1 MNLVAECT
9 TMCAPCSNGRHR
21 YGVANVLSI
30 TSGRPGVVG
39 DLRPA
44 GDVEHV
50 DARVAD
56 RLGVEHAR
64 ALVDRGAHGVE
75 VVRVDEAHVDAEARQ
90 LQRELVVR
98 AAVEVLRRDD
108 AVAAR
113 DERQHRDR
121 GRGHAGGRRE
131 RPHPALEHRHAL
143 LEGGVGRVDDARVGV
158 AEAVEVEQVGRVLRV
173 LEDVGRR
180 LVDRLR
186 ARAGGRVDALAGV
199 DLQRVE
205 AERALDRQRACA
217 RAVSSRR
224 DETTPVARPTQL
236 SPPNQRQCSIL
247 MQRSWTN
254 DDAGRARA
262 LRRRVVAQAE
272 LQPDRL
278 RAERDGLVDDAGHLG
293 LAPEDVDDLERPGL
307 GERRHGRDAEH
318 LVDRRVDRAS
328 TS

>member
-1 MNLVAECT
+1 MR
-9 TMCAPCSNGRHR
+9 S
-21 YGVANVLSI
+21 SI
-30 TSGRPGVVG
+30 
-39 DLRPA
+39 A
-44 GDVEHV
+44 
-50 DARVAD
+50 ARTA
-56 RLGVEHAR
+56 
-64 ALVDRGAHGVE
+64 VE

-98 AAVEVLRRDD
+98 AAVEVLRGDD

-121 GRGHAGGRRE
+121 RGRHPRGGRQ
-131 RPHPALEHRHAL
+131 RPHSALEHRHAL

-173 LEDVGRR
+173 LEDVGGR

-186 ARAGGRVDALAGV
+186 ARAGRRVHALARV

-205 AERALDRQRACA
+205 AEGAVGFLRACA

-247 MQRSWTN
+247 MQRSCTN
-254 DDAGRARA
+254 GDAGRARP
-262 LRRRVVAQAE
+262 RGGRVVAQAE

-278 RAERDGLVDDAGHLG
+278 RAQRDRLVDDLGHG
-293 LAPEDVDDLERPGL
+293 LQPPEHVDDLERPGL
-307 GERRHGRDAEH
+307 GQRRHGRDAEH
-318 LVDRRVDRAS
+318 LVDRRVDGI